1 MKTWILYL
9 ASLLMA
15 FSTTLIF
22 GDSATALSIFQTLSS
37 FVLQIGS
44 LIYIPLLFIGV
55 ASGIASLRRDSLTS
69 KVHTSAIFWILF
81 TSIILPLIAVSIFYF
96 YPTKFPVSSTAG
108 SQSIQESIFAVA
120 SSSSISALSGNPFY
134 TFAVSSTFLLPILVL
149 AWLFGYA
156 LKPNVDVIKPA
167 YAVFNSLS
175 EVMFRI
181 SHYFSVFGYFLVY
194 ILATKFFLSLY
205 NEKTIF
211 VSPIFII
218 TILAIVVAIVLII
231 LPLIYLIITRHNPYK
246 LLYRTLAVSIASLVG
261 ANANFTSPLI
271 ESISRHNLGVQKRI
285 SASLTPLFAIFSKA
299 GSATMASIALASI
312 IYATTGELPT
322 FKILAIIALL
332 SSLSAFA
339 SSSAMGFEISFILFS
354 VMKLGNITLYGA
366 EMTLFGLVPLFLG
379 LGYLIDTEITLM
391 GLSIASIKSKTNC
404 PTLYNDIL

>member
-1 MKTWILYL
+1 
-9 ASLLMA
+9 MA

-69 KVHTSAIFWILF
+69 KVHTSAILWILF
-81 TSIILPLIAVSIFYF
+81 TTVILPLIAVSIYYF

-120 SSSSISALSGNPFY
+120 SSSSVSALSGNPFY

-205 NEKTIF
+205 NEKTIIVIMKIGDTNIVF
-211 VSPIFII
+211 SPIFMI

-261 ANANFTSPLI
+261 ANANYTSPLI

-339 SSSAMGFEISFILFS
+339 SSSAMGFEISFILFC
-354 VMKLGNITLYGA
+354 VMKLGKITLYGA